1 MTRAERAWI
10 EQTIE
15 MMKRPSP
22 PGARVPNPDDPG
34 HWLSTAKSAEEIYRL
49 MHNKDFQEGW
59 EAVRLFAATRLRMIP
74 DPKPAEPGRDTHN
87 K

>member
-15 MMKRPSP
+15 MMKRPSL

-34 HWLSTAKSAEEIYRL
+34 HWLSSTKSVEEIYRL
-49 MHNKDFQEGW
+49 MHSKDFQEGW
-59 EAVRLFAATRLRMIP
+59 EAVRLFAATRLRMIL
-74 DPKPAEPGRDTHN
+74 DPKPADIKRLNAN